1 MKNIT
6 FILVAVFSVALAL
19 SGCTKKSGGQTYGQ
33 PVSNP
38 QATELKQILANPAD
52 FQDKTVTLEGE
63 IITECPTGCW
73 FDMKQSGAV
82 VHVDLNPSGF
92 AIPQKT
98 GKTVRVEGTVKL
110 EGDVLEIIGTG
121 VEIK

>member
-1 MKNIT
+1 MNKIT
-6 FILVAVFSVALAL
+6 YIFIAVVGVALAL
-19 SGCTKKSGGQTYGQ
+19 SGCTKKSNQTYGQ
-33 PVSNP
+33 PVSGQP
-38 QATELKQILANPAD
+38 STELEQILSNPAD

-73 FDMKQSGAV
+73 FDMKQGGAV
-82 VHVDLNPSGF
+82 VHVDLKPSGF

-98 GKTVRVEGTVKL
+98 GRTVRIEGTVKV
-110 EGDVLEIIGTG
+110 EGDAIEIIGTG

>member
-1 MKNIT
+1 MNKIT
-6 FILVAVFSVALAL
+6 YIFIAVVGVAPAL
-19 SGCTKKSGGQTYGQ
+19 SGCTKKSNQTYGQ
-33 PVSNP
+33 PVSGQP
-38 QATELKQILANPAD
+38 STELEQILSNPAD

-73 FDMKQSGAV
+73 FDMKQGGAV
-82 VHVDLNPSGF
+82 VHVDLKPSGF

-98 GKTVRVEGTVKL
+98 GRTVRIEGTVKV
-110 EGDVLEIIGTG
+110 EGDAIEIIGTG